1 MDIKNPTTHCI
12 GFLAHPVDKYSSIV
26 VFEYFTKLVTELQM
40 CLTKCLLFKV
50 YFSFYVQTSN
60 IDGLEYI
67 PYTFLTSSSFIIV

>member
-1 MDIKNPTTHCI
+1 
-12 GFLAHPVDKYSSIV
+12 
-26 VFEYFTKLVTELQM
+26 M

-67 PYTFLTSSSFIIV
+67 PYTFLTSSSFIIVLRRCLHMSRLFYVFRCYEISTLLELSEKLTKHCS